1 MVLVPRSH
9 EDDIFFKIFFMPA
22 NTWHNWNTNFS
33 HSKHKYIYGSLFHV
47 MPPQQCHVFNQRSH
61 LTWRVSQVF
70 VHCVVEHFKIHLV
83 VFIDGLQLCLW
94 NGRFLQIWLKC
105 KGTVSDATKYLL
117 PFSHFLQIL
126 LTFDNWLISCFLNAL
141 LELRC
146 RQSRTLESWYFFSD
160 NLKNTKNK
168 TIQKGRYVLLID

>member
-22 NTWHNWNTNFS
+22 ISWHNWNTNFL

-94 NGRFLQIWLKC
+94 NGRFFVNVIKVWRGSLSWKKIFA
-105 KGTVSDATKYLL
+105 S
-117 PFSHFLQIL
+117 FFLISLDCNIL

-160 NLKNTKNK
+160 NLKNT
-168 TIQKGRYVLLID
+168 